1 MDVRIRIAAGKLL
14 HVKDR
19 ESQNDRLRRRSQLV
33 DATLYHNE
41 EIVMECTHE
50 QSNENLLQ

>member
-19 ESQNDRLRRRSQLV
+19 ESQNDRLRRQSQLV

-41 EIVMECTHE
+41 EIMMECTHE

>member
-1 MDVRIRIAAGKLL
+1 MLNVRYW
-14 HVKDR
+14 
-19 ESQNDRLRRRSQLV
+19 RRSQLV

-41 EIVMECTHE
+41 EIMMECTHE